1 MRRVFASLA
10 ALLAVTVSAI
20 AAAIRGSAAPSGEL
34 YGLTDD
40 NRLIGFS
47 AADAGEIETNVRV
60 SGLPA
65 GASLIGID
73 VRPLDGKLYT
83 VAKVGTTG
91 HLYTLAPETGRA
103 TFVATLVAAGTTTP
117 IALQG
122 TQFGFDFNPAADAL
136 RIVSDA
142 GQNLRALPSSRAA
155 GPVGTTFT
163 DGTLNDAGTTA
174 AGITAAAYANNDND
188 AATGTTLYDIDSRLD
203 GLAIQNPPNAGHA
216 RPRRRPRCRHHER
229 GRLRHPHR
237 GHLEHRLRVAHGAA
251 GPWRDPRDALPGRS
265 RHRRSDLPRQDRRS
279 QDADRHRRCGLS
291 RTTRGRGTRP
301 GPATA
306 SVRRRYGASA
316 ASDAR
321 QRRQHALEGCQ
332 AGVDVPART
341 VVLADLVRDRTHLH
355 GGDAG
360 ERGGAKD
367 AEALHR
373 LDEGSL

>member
-1 MRRVFASLA
+1 MRRVLASLA

-20 AAAIRGSAAPSGEL
+20 AAASAGALHASGEL

-47 AADAGEIETNVRV
+47 AGSAGEIESNVKV

-91 HLYTLAPETGRA
+91 RLYTVAPETGQA
-103 TFVATLVAAGTTTP
+103 TFVATLVAGGTTP

-142 GQNLRALPSSRAA
+142 GQNLRALPSDRAA

-174 AGITAAAYANNDND
+174 AGITAAAYTNNDND

-203 GLAIQNPPNAGHA
+203 GLAIQNPPNAGT
-216 RPRRRPRCRHHER
+216 
-229 GRLRHPHR
+229 LV
-237 GHLEHRLRVAHGAA
+237 RVGGLGVETTSAA
-251 GPWRDPRDALPGRS
+251 GFDI
-265 RHRRSDLPRQDRRS
+265 
-279 QDADRHRRCGLS
+279 
-291 RTTRGRGTRP
+291 RTVGTSNIAYASLTEQRGRGATLATLYQVDLATGATTSLGKIG
-301 GPATA
+301 GPKTLIDI
-306 SVRRRYGASA
+306 A
-316 ASDAR
+316 AA
-321 QRRQHALEGCQ
+321 A
-332 AGVDVPART
+332 
-341 VVLADLVRDRTHLH
+341 
-355 GGDAG
+355 
-360 ERGGAKD
+360 
-367 AEALHR
+367 
-373 LDEGSL
+373 

>member
-1 MRRVFASLA
+1 MRSVFASLA

-20 AAAIRGSAAPSGEL
+20 AAASAGALHASGEL

-40 NRLIGFS
+40 NRLIGFT
-47 AADAGEIETNVRV
+47 AADAGEIGSIVTV
-60 SGLPA
+60 SGLPP

-163 DGTLNDAGTTA
+163 DGPLNEAGTTA
-174 AGITAAAYANNDND
+174 VGITAAAYANNDND
-188 AATGTTLYDIDSRLD
+188 ASTGTTLYDIDSRLD
-203 GLAIQNPPNAGHA
+203 GLAIQNPPNAGT
-216 RPRRRPRCRHHER
+216 
-229 GRLRHPHR
+229 LV
-237 GHLEHRLRVAHGAA
+237 RVGDLGVDTTSAA
-251 GPWRDPRDALPGRS
+251 GFDI
-265 RHRRSDLPRQDRRS
+265 
-279 QDADRHRRCGLS
+279 
-291 RTTRGRGTRP
+291 RTVGTSNIAYASLTEQQGRGATLATLYQVDLATGATTSLGKIG
-301 GPATA
+301 GPKTLIDI
-306 SVRRRYGASA
+306 A
-316 ASDAR
+316 AA
-321 QRRQHALEGCQ
+321 A
-332 AGVDVPART
+332 
-341 VVLADLVRDRTHLH
+341 
-355 GGDAG
+355 
-360 ERGGAKD
+360 
-367 AEALHR
+367 
-373 LDEGSL
+373 